1 MTDRP
6 RTPLERELEAKQ
18 KAATV
23 GQLASQRRDD
33 VAFELWNAGM
43 TQKEIAER
51 LDRADRAAGGSGVS
65 HGMVQKS
72 LYRMR
77 KVREAELVAASANHR
92 RRR

>member
-1 MTDRP
+1 MPERP
-6 RTPLERELEAKQ
+6 RNPLERELESKQ
-18 KAATV
+18 KAVTL
-23 GQLASQRRDD
+23 GELASQRRDD
-33 VAFELWNAGM
+33 VAFQLWTGGM

-51 LDRADRAAGGSGVS
+51 LDRADRAAGGAGVS

-77 KVREAELVAASANHR
+77 KVREAELVAASTNHR